1 MATTAPG
8 AGSRAEDTS
17 GWLCISGPC
26 ESNDLACLRD
36 HHPTLARHIVDD
48 IRTFTGVQG
57 LNASLLSSRSN
68 RLTGANSA
76 SEQQQLSHVKRNA
89 PVLAHRASDFFSVVV
104 GVSSDLPALG
114 IKGWALRG
122 VLPGRMDLSAPQ
134 DAASTS
140 NTGSVSPEQHGSR
153 LRRFFEPD
161 CGPKVRDGQ
170 HEPVRGDLIKMMIRV
185 DLRIVQSGVLRRY
198 ACCIQGRGH
207 IAHLLLIDWDPITKI
222 WCGQHLKFVP
232 PGIRLQ
238 VGKQDQ
244 RWMCLRIRA

>member
-17 GWLCISGPC
+17 RWLCIGGPC
-26 ESNDLACLRD
+26 ESDNLACLRD

-57 LNASLLSSRSN
+57 FNASLLSSRPN
-68 RLTGANSA
+68 GLTGANSA
-76 SEQQQLSHVKRNA
+76 SEEQQLSHVKRHA

-104 GVSSDLPALG
+104 SVSSDLPALG

-161 CGPKVRDGQ
+161 CGPKIRDGQ

-185 DLRIVQSGVLRRY
+185 DLRIVQGGVLRRY

-207 IAHLLLIDWDPITKI
+207 IAHLILIDWDPIANI
-222 WCGQHLKFVP
+222 WCSQHLKFVP
-232 PGIRLQ
+232 PRIRLRI
-238 VGKQDQ
+238 GKQDQ
-244 RWMCLRIRA
+244 RWLCLRIGA